1 MKKTRRHTSKGIVE
15 AKEFNVP
22 AIAACTAVIG
32 KDSVKR
38 QFLAAKPYKPDP
50 HWPFD
55 SPYRSNFEFM
65 QQVRTSDQQ
74 VWALQWTD
82 AKLMERPLHE
92 KNNYAN
98 IQLNSSQLC
107 ESEPVA
113 LETSSLTASAA
124 VACTDDS
131 RLLLPL

>member
-98 IQLNSSQLC
+98 IQLNSSHCIQKKMQ
-107 ESEPVA
+107 SMSGHPVA
-113 LETSSLTASAA
+113 M
-124 VACTDDS
+124 
-131 RLLLPL
+131 P